1 MAPTRGN
8 ALLLAACLLASTT
21 GCGFA
26 VKHPAITAGILGGTV
41 GLGSCELAGADHSS
55 CFLIGGGAA
64 AVLGGVVALALLV
77 GGEGNTILREDPADE
92 QLRPEPPTIE
102 DQEPVP
108 APAPTEGSAAAP
120 APTTTPAAEPASA
133 PASTTPPPAQ

>member
-8 ALLLAACLLASTT
+8 ALLLAACLLASAP

-77 GGEGNTILREDPADE
+77 GGEGRTILVEDPAD
-92 QLRPEPPTIE
+92 QTRPEPPTIE

-108 APAPTEGSAAAP
+108 EPSPTAAPAPAP
-120 APTTTPAAEPASA
+120 APTTTPPTEPAPEPA
-133 PASTTPPPAQ
+133 PTMPPLAQ